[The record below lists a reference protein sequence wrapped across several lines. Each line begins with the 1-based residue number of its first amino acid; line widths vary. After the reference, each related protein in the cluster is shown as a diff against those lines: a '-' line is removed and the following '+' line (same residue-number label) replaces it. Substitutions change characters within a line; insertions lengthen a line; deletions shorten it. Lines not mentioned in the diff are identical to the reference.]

1 MKTVFYFIPLIFS
14 FQLLAQESDQSSTT
28 HQDLCWSFCTNAF
41 LESEAMRLG
50 KPAVDLS
57 EVYLI
62 KKLFDAQA
70 GTYLLMDG
78 HIQLGPGGNLAD
90 GMMIYKKYGVIPQV
104 SGEEELNKLKN
115 IEELTTILSAM
126 LDALTILPSIN
137 PSGQWKQAFDQT
149 LDLYLGA
156 DQADNGAS
164 QYASENIGINPD
176 EYLQLTSWTNFP
188 VYEKT
193 TLQWPD
199 NWALHQSYNLP
210 LEEFTIVIDSALA
223 KGYTLLWAG
232 DVTEPYFSW
241 DDGLAYVPNKSMS
254 ELSIQEQ
261 EELFLYPLP
270 EKKVTAQDRQHELE
284 TYQTRNDFSMQI
296 VGKVDD
302 QSARNW
308 YLFKNACNI
317 EEEEVF
323 LYISRDYL
331 QLKTISVLLH
341 RDAIP
346 ESIFTKLK

>member
-1 MKTVFYFIPLIFS
+1 MKTVLYFIPFILS
-14 FQLLAQESDQSSTT
+14 FPLLAQEQASSST

-62 KKLFDAQA
+62 KKLFEAQA
-70 GTYLLMDG
+70 GTYLLMNG

-90 GMMIYKKYGVIPQV
+90 GLMIYKEYGVAPQI
-104 SGEEELNKLKN
+104 SGEEELNQLKN
-115 IEELTTILSAM
+115 IEELSTILSAM

-137 PSGQWKQAFDQT
+137 PAGQWKQAFDQT

-156 DQADNGAS
+156 DQPDKQAI
-164 QYASENIGINPD
+164 QYATENIGINPD

-188 VYEKT
+188 TYEKT

-199 NWALHQSYNLP
+199 NWALNQSYNLP
-210 LEEFTIVIDSALA
+210 LEDFTAVIDSALA
-223 KGYTLLWAG
+223 QGHTLLWAG

-241 DDGLAYVPNKSMS
+241 EEGLAYVPNKSMS

-261 EELFLYPLP
+261 AELFIDPLP
-270 EKKVTAQDRQHELE
+270 ERKVSAQDRQSELE

-323 LYISRDYL
+323 LYISKDYL
-331 QLKTISVLLH
+331 KLKTISVLLH

-346 ESIFTKLK
+346 ESIYSKLK